1 VTPVVRKMNLAD
13 LELALEWAQ
22 AEGWGPGKGDAAA
35 FFAADPDGFWA
46 LEMDGEM
53 VASLSAVGYP
63 GGVHFM
69 GFYIVRPDHRKTGL
83 GLQLWKQV
91 WQQLDG
97 LVLGGD
103 AVLEQLANYERY
115 GFVAAYRNIRYV
127 GLPPESEPASCELV
141 KATEV
146 ELSAVADYDASNFF
160 GRRSDFLRQWIA
172 PVDRRSLVA
181 INAAGAIVG
190 FGVIRPSDGIDRV
203 GPLFAD
209 SQEIARELL
218 IGLGEG
224 STREIGIDV
233 PLPNSAAVDLV
244 KSLGFAPGF
253 ETARIFR
260 GEDPRLPLD
269 RIFGVTSLELG

>member
-1 VTPVVRKMNLAD
+1 MTPVVRKMNLAD

-22 AEGWGPGKGDAAA
+22 AEGWGPGKGDVAA

-46 LEMDGEM
+46 LELDGEM

-190 FGVIRPSDGIDRV
+190 FGVIRPSDDIDRV

-209 SQEIARELL
+209 SNEIARELL

-233 PLPNSAAVDLV
+233 PLPNSAGVDLV

>member
-1 VTPVVRKMNLAD
+1 
-13 LELALEWAQ
+13 
-22 AEGWGPGKGDAAA
+22 
-35 FFAADPDGFWA
+35 
-46 LEMDGEM
+46 
-53 VASLSAVGYP
+53 
-63 GGVHFM
+63 
-69 GFYIVRPDHRKTGL
+69 
-83 GLQLWKQV
+83 
-91 WQQLDG
+91 

-224 STREIGIDV
+224 STREVGIDV
-233 PLPNSAAVDLV
+233 PLPNSAGVDLV

-253 ETARIFR
+253 ETARVYR

>member
-1 VTPVVRKMNLAD
+1 MTPVVRKMNLSD

-46 LEMDGEM
+46 LELHGEM
-53 VASLSAVGYP
+53 IASLSAVGYP

-115 GFVAAYRNIRYV
+115 GFVAAYRNIRFV
-127 GLPPESEPASCELV
+127 GLPPEIEPASCELV
-141 KATEV
+141 RATEV
-146 ELSAVADYDASNFF
+146 ELSAVADYDESNFF

-253 ETARIFR
+253 ETARIYR

-269 RIFGVTSLELG
+269 CIFGVTSLELG

>member
-1 VTPVVRKMNLAD
+1 MTPVVRKMNLSD

-22 AEGWGPGKGDAAA
+22 VEGWGPGKGDAAA

-46 LEMDGEM
+46 LELDGEM
-53 VASLSAVGYP
+53 IASLSAVGYP

-83 GLQLWKQV
+83 GLQLWTQV

-115 GFVAAYRNIRYV
+115 GFVAAYRNIRFV
-127 GLPPESEPASCELV
+127 GLPPASEPASCELV

-172 PVDRRSLVA
+172 HVDRRSLVA

-253 ETARIFR
+253 ETARIYR